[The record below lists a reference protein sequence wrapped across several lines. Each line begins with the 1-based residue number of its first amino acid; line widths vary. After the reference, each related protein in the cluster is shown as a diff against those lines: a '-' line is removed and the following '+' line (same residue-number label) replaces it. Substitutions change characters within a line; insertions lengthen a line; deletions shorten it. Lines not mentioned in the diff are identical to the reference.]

1 MENRLSLGEQKQSLI
16 YGPVSSRRFG
26 TTIGISLIPLKVCSF
41 DCVFCELS
49 VHTNVLTLERH
60 TYVSVN
66 EVLKEL
72 RNFPT
77 QGLDY
82 IALSG
87 AGEPTLAANMGEV
100 IDALHQKYSV
110 PVLVLSNGSTVFMK
124 DVQEELRKADAVK
137 LTFSSLKEESF
148 KRLNQPAEGVT
159 ASKVARGIE
168 EFASSYTGTLYFEV
182 VVVKGIN
189 DELSEVRKTV
199 EFLAQFKPYHID
211 INRPVRPGTARYLE
225 LPDKELYMPLERE
238 FPAVRVF

>member
-1 MENRLSLGEQKQSLI
+1 MFRGGQKDIGKPSEFGEQKQSLI

-77 QGLDY
+77 QGVDY

-87 AGEPTLAANMGEV
+87 AGEPTLAATWAKSLM
-100 IDALHQKYSV
+100 LFTK
-110 PVLVLSNGSTVFMK
+110 STQCQSWF
-124 DVQEELRKADAVK
+124 
-137 LTFSSLKEESF
+137 
-148 KRLNQPAEGVT
+148 
-159 ASKVARGIE
+159 
-168 EFASSYTGTLYFEV
+168 
-182 VVVKGIN
+182 
-189 DELSEVRKTV
+189 
-199 EFLAQFKPYHID
+199 
-211 INRPVRPGTARYLE
+211 
-225 LPDKELYMPLERE
+225 
-238 FPAVRVF
+238 

>member
-1 MENRLSLGEQKQSLI
+1 LVPQLEL
-16 YGPVSSRRFG
+16 VSYREGLF
-26 TTIGISLIPLKVCSF
+26 F

-77 QGLDY
+77 QGVDY

-124 DVQEELRKADAVK
+124 DVQEELRK
-137 LTFSSLKEESF
+137 LMLLSSRS
-148 KRLNQPAEGVT
+148 P
-159 ASKVARGIE
+159 
-168 EFASSYTGTLYFEV
+168 
-182 VVVKGIN
+182 
-189 DELSEVRKTV
+189 
-199 EFLAQFKPYHID
+199 H
-211 INRPVRPGTARYLE
+211 
-225 LPDKELYMPLERE
+225 
-238 FPAVRVF
+238 